1 VFKAELPM
9 LIEPLIAIVSSQTEG
24 SLSLKELSLNILSHI
39 CKEQRDN

>member
-9 LIEPLIAIVSSQTEG
+9 LIEPLISVVSNQTEG
-24 SLSLKELSLNILSHI
+24 SLSLRELSLNILSHI